1 MLICKESILSI
12 VCEGESER
20 ERERARE
27 RERERERKRFMFFLS
42 GREREREI
50 QVFSI
55 RVNAGKH
62 RKCGQ
67 AHTYFLSEGNAGKH
81 RKSRRLCLL
90 QTSALIFVFF

>member
-20 ERERARE
+20 ERERASE
-27 RERERERKRFMFFLS
+27 
-42 GREREREI
+42 REREREI

-90 QTSALIFVFF
+90 RTSALIFVFF